1 MSDEIS
7 MTLEEILKNLSL
19 RQKAFAEEYIIDFN
33 AAQAA
38 IRAGYAVKGSGSI
51 TSNLLGNEYV
61 QAYLKVLMGERAKRL
76 NLTQDMVVKELMA
89 VAFMNVND
97 FYDDI
102 GLKPLSELDDKAKA
116 GLSSYQMKRVKI
128 GKDEYEDVPI
138 MKVHDKMK
146 ALEMLGKHL
155 GVFEKDNHQ
164 KAPKQVVNNNFNDFY
179 DDDEEL

>member
-1 MSDEIS
+1 MANRGEQINS
-7 MTLEEILKNLSL
+7 

-38 IRAGYAVKGSGSI
+38 KRAGYSLSSGKAT
-51 TSNLLGNEYV
+51 TSLLTNKYV
-61 QAYLKVLMGERAKRL
+61 IEYLKTLMDERAKRL

-102 GLKPLSELDDKAKA
+102 GLKPLSELDDNARA
-116 GLSSYQMKRVKI
+116 ALSSYQMKRVKI

-146 ALEMLGKHL
+146 ALEMLSKHL

-179 DDDEEL
+179 DDDEDL